1 MRITQG
7 EIVDLQTVLH
17 IEMEDEDVRP
27 YLDIGYQKVK
37 PHISFPGFRKGR
49 VPRHIALQFLGKEAI
64 LNEVLDTMLP
74 EVTGRAI
81 DEQELVPGGMPDME
95 VLDLDPVT
103 FKATV
108 PLRPEVE
115 LGDYRSIRVDV
126 EESEVG
132 EEDVQERLE
141 SLRNSVASWE
151 PVERPVEMGDMITM
165 TATGAVDGNNIL
177 DETDTVF
184 MLVEDAERPFP
195 GFAEALVGAELDT
208 PKEFELTV
216 GEDFPVEEVAGK
228 PVEVSVTVSDVKE
241 RILPELDEE
250 FAQGI
255 GEGYDSLDA
264 LREQVEEELKTEFQN
279 TAEQELR
286 DSAMNSLLESSNASI
301 APVIVEHE
309 VEHMLNEQVQTLA
322 RINIRFDDYLRSVGS
337 SEDELRE
344 QLREEAVNRIK
355 RAVAL
360 EKLGEAEG
368 IDITDEE
375 VDERI
380 QSIIEQNR
388 EQYPD
393 APADPEITDDMRSS
407 VRRMMHSE
415 SVMERLVAIAKGE
428 APDPPEAEEESETE
442 TATAEMATDEAA
454 TAEVATEEPAEAE
467 SKEE

>member
-17 IEMEDEDVRP
+17 IEMEDEDIRP

-49 VPRHIALQFLGKEAI
+49 VPRHIVLQFVGREAL

-81 DEQELVPGGMPDME
+81 DEQELEPGGMPDME

-108 PLRPEVE
+108 PLRPQVE
-115 LGDYRSIRVDV
+115 LGDYRDIRVEV
-126 EESEVG
+126 EQSEIG

-141 SLRNSVASWE
+141 RLRSSMASWE
-151 PVERPVEMGDMITM
+151 PVERPVQMDDMVTM
-165 TATGAVDGNNIL
+165 TATGTVEDNTIL
-177 DETDTVF
+177 DETDTVYL
-184 MLVEDAERPFP
+184 LVEDAERPFP
-195 GFAEALVGAELDT
+195 GFPEALVGAELDT

-216 GEDFPVEEVAGK
+216 ADDFPVDEYAGK
-228 PVEVSVTVSDVKE
+228 PVQVTVTVSDVKE

-250 FAQGI
+250 FVQGI
-255 GEGYDSLDA
+255 GEGYDSMEA
-264 LREQVEEELKTEFQN
+264 LREQIEEELKTESEN
-279 TAEQELR
+279 TAEQEVR
-286 DSAMNSLLESSNASI
+286 ESAINSLLEGANAVI
-301 APVIVEHE
+301 APVIIDNE
-309 VEHMLNEQVQTLA
+309 VNYMLNEQAQTLA
-322 RINIRFDDYLRSVGS
+322 RMNIRFDDYLRSVGS

-344 QLREEAVNRIK
+344 QLREEAVTRIK

-368 IDITDEE
+368 IDVSDDDVE
-375 VDERI
+375 ERI
-380 QSIIEQNR
+380 ESLMEQNR

-393 APADPEITDDMRSS
+393 APDTPEITDDMRSS
-407 VRRMMHSE
+407 IRRMMHSE
-415 SVMERLVAIAKGE
+415 RVMERLVEIAKGE
-428 APDPPEAEEESETE
+428 APDVAGSAEEPEAEETSAET
-442 TATAEMATDEAA
+442 
-454 TAEVATEEPAEAE
+454 AEAE

>member
-17 IEMEDEDVRP
+17 IEMEDEDIRP

-49 VPRHIALQFLGKEAI
+49 VPRHIVLQFVGKEAL

-81 DEQELVPGGMPDME
+81 DEQELEPGGMPDME

-108 PLRPEVE
+108 PLRPQVE
-115 LGDYRSIRVDV
+115 LGDYRDIRVDV
-126 EESEVG
+126 EQSEIG

-141 SLRNSVASWE
+141 RLRNSMASWE
-151 PVERPVEMGDMITM
+151 PVERPVKMDDMVTM
-165 TATGAVDGNNIL
+165 TATGTVEENTIL
-177 DETDTVF
+177 DETDTVYL
-184 MLVEDAERPFP
+184 LVEDADRPFP
-195 GFAEALVGAELDT
+195 GFPEALVGAELDT

-216 GEDFPVEEVAGK
+216 ADDFPVDEYAGK
-228 PVEVSVTVSDVKE
+228 SVQVTVTVSDVKE
-241 RILPELDEE
+241 RILPELDEDFVQE
-250 FAQGI
+250 I
-255 GEGYDSLDA
+255 GEGYDSMEA
-264 LREQVEEELKTEFQN
+264 LREQIEEELKTESEN
-279 TAEQELR
+279 AAEQEVR
-286 DSAMNSLLESSNASI
+286 ESAVSSLLEGASAVI
-301 APVIVEHE
+301 APVIIDNE
-309 VEHMLNEQVQTLA
+309 VNYMVNEQAQTLA
-322 RINIRFDDYLRSVGS
+322 RMNIRFDDYLRSVGS

-344 QLREEAVNRIK
+344 QMREEAITRIK

-368 IDITDEE
+368 IDVSDDDVE
-375 VDERI
+375 ERI
-380 QSIIEQNR
+380 DSIMEQNR

-393 APADPEITDDMRSS
+393 APDTPEITDDMRSS
-407 VRRMMHSE
+407 IMRMMHSE
-415 SVMERLVAIAKGE
+415 RVMERLVEIAKGE
-428 APDPPEAEEESETE
+428 APDIGGSAEEVEAEETPHE
-442 TATAEMATDEAA
+442 TAEAD
-454 TAEVATEEPAEAE
+454 

>member
-27 YLDIGYQKVK
+27 YLDQGYQKVK

-49 VPRHIALQFLGKEAI
+49 VPRHIVLQFVGKEAL

-74 EVTGRAI
+74 EVIGRAI
-81 DEQELVPGGMPDME
+81 DEQDLEPGGMPDME

-103 FKATV
+103 FTATV

-115 LGDYRSIRVDV
+115 IGDYRDIRV
-126 EESEVG
+126 EIEQPEVG

-141 SLRNSVASWE
+141 SLRNSMASWE
-151 PVERPVEMGDMITM
+151 PAERPVEMGDMVTM
-165 TATGAVDGNNIL
+165 TATGAVEDDTIL
-177 DETDTVF
+177 DETDTVYLL
-184 MLVEDAERPFP
+184 MEDAERPFP

-216 GEDFPVEEVAGK
+216 AEDFPVDEVAGK
-228 PVEVSVTVSDVKE
+228 PVQVSVTVSDVKE

-255 GEGYDSLDA
+255 GEGYDSLEA
-264 LREQVEEELKTEFQN
+264 LREQIEEELKNEFEN

-286 DSAMNSLLESSNASI
+286 DSAVSSLLEGATAVI
-301 APVIVEHE
+301 APVIIDNE
-309 VEHMLNEQVQTLA
+309 VNYMLNEQAQTLA
-322 RINIRFDDYLRSVGS
+322 RMNIRFDDYLRSVGS
-337 SEDELRE
+337 SEDEFRE
-344 QLREEAVNRIK
+344 QAREEAITRVK

-368 IDITDEE
+368 IDVSDDEVE
-375 VDERI
+375 ERI
-380 QSIIEQNR
+380 ESIIEDAR

-393 APADPEITDDMRSS
+393 DAQTPEITDDMRSS
-407 VRRMMHSE
+407 IRRMMHSE
-415 SVMERLVAIAKGE
+415 KVMERLVAIAKGE
-428 APDPPEAEEESETE
+428 APDPSEPVEQAESETE
-442 TATAEMATDEAA
+442 PDEAA
-454 TAEVATEEPAEAE
+454 DTE
-467 SKEE
+467 SNEE

>member
-49 VPRHIALQFLGKEAI
+49 VPRHIVLQFVGKEAL

-81 DEQELVPGGMPDME
+81 DEQELEPGGMPDME

-108 PLRPEVE
+108 PLRPQVE
-115 LGDYRSIRVDV
+115 LGDYRDIRVEV
-126 EESEVG
+126 EQSEIG

-141 SLRNSVASWE
+141 RLRNSMASWE
-151 PVERPVEMGDMITM
+151 PVERPVQMDDMVTM
-165 TATGAVDGNNIL
+165 TATGTVEDDTVL
-177 DETDTVF
+177 DETDTVYL
-184 MLVEDAERPFP
+184 LVEDADRPFP
-195 GFAEALVGAELDT
+195 GFPEALVGAELDT

-216 GEDFPVEEVAGK
+216 ADDFPVDEYAGK
-228 PVEVSVTVSDVKE
+228 PVQVTVTVSDVKE

-250 FAQGI
+250 FVQEI
-255 GEGYDSLDA
+255 GEGYDSMEA
-264 LREQVEEELKTEFQN
+264 LREQIEEELKTESEN
-279 TAEQELR
+279 AAEQEVR
-286 DSAMNSLLESSNASI
+286 ESAISSLLEGSSAVI
-301 APVIVEHE
+301 APVIIDNE
-309 VEHMLNEQVQTLA
+309 VNYMLNEQAQTLA
-322 RINIRFDDYLRSVGS
+322 RMNIRFDDYLRSVGS

-344 QLREEAVNRIK
+344 QLREEAITRIK

-368 IDITDEE
+368 IDVSDDDVE
-375 VDERI
+375 ERI
-380 QSIIEQNR
+380 ESLMEQNR

-393 APADPEITDDMRSS
+393 APDTPEITDDMRSS
-407 VRRMMHSE
+407 IRRMMHSE
-415 SVMERLVAIAKGE
+415 RVMERLVEIAKGE
-428 APDPPEAEEESETE
+428 APDIVGSAEESEAEETPDETVE
-442 TATAEMATDEAA
+442 T
-454 TAEVATEEPAEAE
+454 E

>member
-49 VPRHIALQFLGKEAI
+49 VPRHIVLQFVGREAL

-81 DEQELVPGGMPDME
+81 DEQELEPGGMPDME
-95 VLDLDPVT
+95 VIDLDPVT
-103 FKATV
+103 FKAIV
-108 PLRPEVE
+108 PLRPQVE
-115 LGDYRSIRVDV
+115 LGDYRDIRVEV
-126 EESEVG
+126 EQSEIG

-141 SLRNSVASWE
+141 RLRNSMASWE
-151 PVERPVEMGDMITM
+151 PVERPVKMDDMVTM
-165 TATGAVDGNNIL
+165 TATGTVEDDTIL
-177 DETDTVF
+177 DETDTVYL
-184 MLVEDAERPFP
+184 LVEDADRPFP
-195 GFAEALVGAELDT
+195 GFPEALVGAELDN

-216 GEDFPVEEVAGK
+216 ADDFPVDEYAGK
-228 PVEVSVTVSDVKE
+228 AVQVTVTVSDVKE

-250 FAQGI
+250 FVQEI
-255 GEGYDSLDA
+255 GEGYDSMEA
-264 LREQVEEELKTEFQN
+264 LREQIEEELKTETEN
-279 TAEQELR
+279 AAEQEVR
-286 DSAMNSLLESSNASI
+286 ESAVSSLLEGASAVI
-301 APVIVEHE
+301 APVIIDNE
-309 VEHMLNEQVQTLA
+309 VNYMVNEQAQALA
-322 RINIRFDDYLRSVGS
+322 RMNIRFDDYLRSVGS

-344 QLREEAVNRIK
+344 QMREDAITRIK

-368 IDITDEE
+368 IDVSDDDVE
-375 VDERI
+375 ERI
-380 QSIIEQNR
+380 ESIMEQNR

-393 APADPEITDDMRSS
+393 APDTPEITDDMRSS
-407 VRRMMHSE
+407 IKRMMHSE
-415 SVMERLVAIAKGE
+415 RVMERLVEIAKGE
-428 APDPPEAEEESETE
+428 APDIAGSAEGVEAEEALDES
-442 TATAEMATDEAA
+442 
-454 TAEVATEEPAEAE
+454 AEAD

>member
-17 IEMEDEDVRP
+17 IEMEDEDIRP
-27 YLDIGYQKVK
+27 YLDFGYQKVK

-49 VPRHIALQFLGKEAI
+49 VPRHIVLQFVGKEAL

-81 DEQELVPGGMPDME
+81 DEQELEPGGMPDME

-108 PLRPEVE
+108 PLRPQVE
-115 LGDYRSIRVDV
+115 LGDYRDIRVEV
-126 EESEVG
+126 EQSEIG

-141 SLRNSVASWE
+141 RLRNSMASWE
-151 PVERPVEMGDMITM
+151 PVERPVKMDDMVTM
-165 TATGAVDGNNIL
+165 TATGTVEEDTIL
-177 DETDTVF
+177 DETDTVYL
-184 MLVEDAERPFP
+184 LVEDADRPFP
-195 GFAEALVGAELDT
+195 GFPEALVGAELDT

-216 GEDFPVEEVAGK
+216 ADDFPLDEYAGK
-228 PVEVSVTVSDVKE
+228 SVQVTVTVSDVKE

-250 FAQGI
+250 FVQEI
-255 GEGYDSLDA
+255 GEGYDSMEA
-264 LREQVEEELKTEFQN
+264 LRDQIEEELKTESQN
-279 TAEQELR
+279 AAEQEVR
-286 DSAMNSLLESSNASI
+286 ESAISSLLEGASAVI
-301 APVIVEHE
+301 APVIIDNE
-309 VEHMLNEQVQTLA
+309 VNYMVNEQAQTLA
-322 RINIRFDDYLRSVGS
+322 RMSIRFDDYLRSVGS

-344 QLREEAVNRIK
+344 QMREEAITRIK

-368 IDITDEE
+368 IDVSDDDVE
-375 VDERI
+375 ERI
-380 QSIIEQNR
+380 DSLMEQNR

-393 APADPEITDDMRSS
+393 APDTPEITDDMRSS
-407 VRRMMHSE
+407 IRRMMHSE
-415 SVMERLVAIAKGE
+415 RVMERLVEIAKGE
-428 APDPPEAEEESETE
+428 APEIAGLAEEAEAEEALDET
-442 TATAEMATDEAA
+442 
-454 TAEVATEEPAEAE
+454 AEAE

>member
-17 IEMEDEDVRP
+17 IEMEDEDIRP

-49 VPRHIALQFLGKEAI
+49 VPRHIVLQFVGREAL

-81 DEQELVPGGMPDME
+81 DEQELEPGGMPDME

-108 PLRPEVE
+108 PLRPQVE
-115 LGDYRSIRVDV
+115 LGDYRDIRVEV
-126 EESEVG
+126 EQSEIG

-141 SLRNSVASWE
+141 RLRNSMASWE
-151 PVERPVEMGDMITM
+151 PVERPVQMDDMVTM
-165 TATGAVDGNNIL
+165 TATGAVEDNTIL
-177 DETDTVF
+177 DETDTVYL
-184 MLVEDAERPFP
+184 LVEDADRPFP
-195 GFAEALVGAELDT
+195 GFPEALVGAELDT

-216 GEDFPVEEVAGK
+216 ADDFPVDEYAGK
-228 PVEVSVTVSDVKE
+228 SVQVTVTVSDVKE

-250 FAQGI
+250 FVQGI
-255 GEGYDSLDA
+255 GEGYDSMEA
-264 LREQVEEELKTEFQN
+264 LREQIEEELKTESEN
-279 TAEQELR
+279 AAEQEVR
-286 DSAMNSLLESSNASI
+286 ESAINSLLEGASAVI
-301 APVIVEHE
+301 APVIIDNE
-309 VEHMLNEQVQTLA
+309 VNYMLNEQAQTLA
-322 RINIRFDDYLRSVGS
+322 RMNIRFDDYLRSVGS

-344 QLREEAVNRIK
+344 QLREEAITRIK

-368 IDITDEE
+368 IDVSDDDVE
-375 VDERI
+375 ERI
-380 QSIIEQNR
+380 ESLMEQNR

-393 APADPEITDDMRSS
+393 APDTPEITDDMRSS
-407 VRRMMHSE
+407 IRRMMHSE
-415 SVMERLVAIAKGE
+415 RVMERLVEIAKGE
-428 APDPPEAEEESETE
+428 APDVAGSAEESEAEGTPDE
-442 TATAEMATDEAA
+442 T
-454 TAEVATEEPAEAE
+454 AEAE